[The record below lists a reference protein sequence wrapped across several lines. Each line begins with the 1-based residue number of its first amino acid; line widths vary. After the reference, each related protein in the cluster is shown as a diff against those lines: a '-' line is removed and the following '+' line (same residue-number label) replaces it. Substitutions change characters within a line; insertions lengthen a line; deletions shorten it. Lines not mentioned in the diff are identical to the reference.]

1 MEKPN
6 STFCSRKYSVLKGVC
21 YAEFLAYYTL
31 GNKSGKNCE
40 YQPVE
45 LDDNLIENNDE
56 VFLGSYPSKKINW

>member
-6 STFCSRKYSVLKGVC
+6 STFCSRKYSVLKDVC

-31 GNKSGKNCE
+31 GNKSGKTCE
-40 YQPVE
+40 DRPVE

-56 VFLGSYPSKKINW
+56 VFFGFLPLQKN